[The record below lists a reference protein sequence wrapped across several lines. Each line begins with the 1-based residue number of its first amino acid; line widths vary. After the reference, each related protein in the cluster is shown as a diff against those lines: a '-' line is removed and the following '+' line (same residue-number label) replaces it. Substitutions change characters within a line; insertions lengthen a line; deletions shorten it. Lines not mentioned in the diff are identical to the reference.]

1 MVLTGVVHDLG
12 ELGGQGP
19 WFVAVGKFDGV
30 HRGHQAVLRAAVK
43 AAARAGARAGA
54 LTFEPHPM
62 EVLRPG
68 SLPPLLAS
76 REDRARLLL
85 EHGAERVVELRFDSA
100 MAAVTA
106 EDFIRDLASRGRVRR
121 LYAGPDW
128 RFGHRGAGTVDLARE
143 VGRSLD
149 MEVVTLPVLTWREIP
164 ISSSRI
170 REALL
175 AGRIAW
181 GREMLGRVYDVP
193 GTVVHGQGRGA
204 GIGFPT
210 ANVEVS
216 HRLVLP
222 EAGVYAVRVRV
233 GGAWRHSV
241 ANLGVRPTF
250 GSGGPQTLEAHI
262 FDFTG
267 DLYGAHVRVA
277 FVSRLRG
284 EHRFAS
290 VAALRAQI
298 AHDAERARA
307 VLAQAEGVK
316 ARGD

>member
-1 MVLTGVVHDLG
+1 MVLTGVVHDVG
-12 ELGGQGP
+12 DLGGPAP
-19 WFVAVGKFDGV
+19 WFVAVGKFDGI
-30 HRGHQAVLRAAVK
+30 HRGHRAVLRAMLK
-43 AAARAGARAGA
+43 AAAREGARAAA

-85 EHGAERVVELRFDSA
+85 ETGVDPVVELKFDAA

-106 EDFIRDLASRGRVRR
+106 EAFVRDLAVRGHARR

-128 RFGHRGAGTVDLARE
+128 RFGHRGAGTVELARE
-143 VGRSLD
+143 VGRPLGLD
-149 MEVVTLPVLTWREIP
+149 VVTLPVTLWHGVP

-175 AGRIAW
+175 EGRVAH
-181 GREMLGRVYDVP
+181 GREMLGRIYDVP
-193 GTVVHGQGRGA
+193 GTVVHGKGRGA

-222 EAGVYAVRVRV
+222 EAGVYAVRVQV
-233 GGAWRHSV
+233 EGTWRRAV

-262 FDFTG
+262 FDFAG
-267 DLYGAHVRVA
+267 DLYGAQVRVA

-284 EHRFAS
+284 EHRFAG
-290 VAALRAQI
+290 VEALRAQI

-307 VLAQAEGVK
+307 ILAQAERVK
-316 ARGD
+316 AHGG